1 MGTPVR
7 ARVRLHD
14 FTSVARPR
22 MLRKNIPHELV
33 FFSSMRRILVIPD
46 FDETLIERQHSTRSF
61 DRCARE
67 GRVGERNEETAFCYI
82 RYVARSKTA
91 TIHGIVR
98 YTLESLSLAFVANLC
113 FRK

>member
-7 ARVRLHD
+7 SRVRLHD

-22 MLRKNIPHELV
+22 MLCKNIPHELV
-33 FFSSMRRILVIPD
+33 FFSSMRRIFVNPD
-46 FDETLIERQHSTRSF
+46 FDETLIELQHSTRSF

-67 GRVGERNEETAFCYI
+67 GRVRERNEETAFCYI
-82 RYVARSKTA
+82 RYVARSKTT

-98 YTLESLSLAFVANLC
+98 YTRFC
-113 FRK
+113 CGRCR